1 MSIQVDL
8 KTFKWVCTK
17 WGDGRNCSRVKT
29 AHHML
34 HNGTG
39 MGNDYI
45 GWLAFC
51 QQIMIKKNLRGFR
64 KRQNKF
70 NLIRIF

>member
-8 KTFKWVCTK
+8 KHLNGFVQSQEME
-17 WGDGRNCSRVKT
+17 GIAPQVKM

-39 MGNDYI
+39 KM
-45 GWLAFC
+45 C
-51 QQIMIKKNLRGFR
+51 
-64 KRQNKF
+64 
-70 NLIRIF
+70 IRDRYAPVA

>member
-8 KTFKWVCTK
+8 KHLNGFVQSQEME
-17 WGDGRNCSRVKT
+17 GIAPQVKT

-45 GWLAFC
+45 GWLTLPTDYD
-51 QQIMIKKNLRGFR
+51 KE
-64 KRQNKF
+64 
-70 NLIRIF
+70 